1 MVQNHP
7 IQRLTLPHVSPS
19 FPPRT
24 HLLTPEITPHPTAQR
39 RTSSPR
45 ALSPP
50 RRRAHPP
57 RVLAPSPPGGNRC
70 APPPQSAPP
79 SRRAPLRTA
88 KNRRASPPSLRLSHI
103 AAPAPTIVTA
113 AHRSPPCLHCGYALP
128 LSVTPPRPRR
138 RRRRRIPRHQRHRR
152 RRLLL
157 WQCGGLLLPCL
168 HQSPRTVSTGITAVP
183 PPLKSSRIAG
193 LLRQTALA
201 TSSSASASTAA
212 YTEPRRRSSAAERL
226 NFLIASQTFA
236 WSSTGNNLQTFFEEL
251 NTFHVGLSSEDAV
264 ERLQLSGASRLEK
277 FICLFLII
285 VYLHSC
291 SEILIFFTSFWNR
304 TRASSSSAL
313 CGILCPK

>member
-1 MVQNHP
+1 LLFWIWNFFLR
-7 IQRLTLPHVSPS
+7 RLSDDCLP
-19 FPPRT
+19 
-24 HLLTPEITPHPTAQR
+24 
-39 RTSSPR
+39 
-45 ALSPP
+45 
-50 RRRAHPP
+50 
-57 RVLAPSPPGGNRC
+57 
-70 APPPQSAPP
+70 PPPQP
-79 SRRAPLRTA
+79 T
-88 KNRRASPPSLRLSHI
+88 SPI
-103 AAPAPTIVTA
+103 
-113 AHRSPPCLHCGYALP
+113 RSP
-128 LSVTPPRPRR
+128 VVVPRP
-138 RRRRRIPRHQRHRR
+138 
-152 RRLLL
+152 LK
-157 WQCGGLLLPCL
+157 
-168 HQSPRTVSTGITAVP
+168 SPRTVSTGITAATAVP

-313 CGILCPK
+313 CG